1 MSRRRKELSSM
12 PPMGPGRKQGMKKP
26 KDTKKTAKRLF
37 SYFKQYKL
45 HLLLVVVCVIIS
57 SGANVYGTYLLKP
70 VIDDYIVPFIGRR
83 DVDLTP
89 FIVQILIMLAVYILG
104 ALSSWIYNR
113 VMVGISCGTLYTI
126 RNQMFS
132 HMEKL
137 PIKYFDTHA
146 TGDTMSRYTNDADSL
161 RQMLSQSIPQLISSV
176 ITVVSVFVMMVV
188 LSPLLTLLVIVML
201 IVILVII
208 KFIGKRSAMYFRKQ
222 QNALGAV
229 NGYTEEMIE
238 GVKVVKVFCYENKA
252 KSKFSQINGMLAH
265 SASNANTFA
274 SILMPIMGNLSNI
287 HYALTAILGAYLTI
301 ISGNTNAGLFTLSI
315 GALIAFLQYTRS
327 FSQPIT
333 QVSQQINS
341 ILNAMAGAERI
352 FELLDEETESDDGKT
367 TLVRAVID
375 EDGTIHEVQ
384 HRTGQWAWRQV
395 KNNGIVS
402 YSQLKG
408 EVDFEHVTFSYDG
421 KKTVL
426 NDISLYANPGQKIAF
441 VGSTGAGKT
450 TITNLINRFY
460 DVPDGK
466 IKYDGININTIKK
479 SDLRRSLGIV
489 LQDTH
494 LFTGTVME
502 NIRFG
507 KLDATDDEVINAAKI
522 ANAHWFISH
531 LPDGYNTWLTADGSN
546 LSQGQRQLIAIARA
560 AVADPPVLIL
570 DEATSSIDTRTES
583 LIEKGMDGLMQG
595 RTTFVIAHRLST
607 VRNADAIM
615 VLENGEIIERGNHE
629 ELIAKKG
636 RYYQLYTGAFELS

>member
-1 MSRRRKELSSM
+1 M
-12 PPMGPGRKQGMKKP
+12 PPMGPGRKQGMMKKP
-26 KDTKKTAKRLF
+26 KDTKKTAARLF

-45 HLLLVVVCVIIS
+45 RLLLVVICVIFS

-70 VIDDYIVPFIGRR
+70 IIDDYIVPFIGQEH
-83 DVDLTP
+83 VNLAP
-89 FIVQILIMLAVYILG
+89 FIMQILIMLGIYIIGAVSTWL
-104 ALSSWIYNR
+104 YNR
-113 VMVGISCGTLYTI
+113 IMVGISCGTLYTI
-126 RNQMFS
+126 RNQMFE
-132 HMEKL
+132 HMQKL

-146 TGDTMSRYTNDADSL
+146 NGDIMSRYTNDADSL
-161 RQMLSQSIPQLISSV
+161 RQMLSQSIPQLISSA
-176 ITVVSVFVMMVV
+176 ITVVSVFVMMIVI
-188 LSPLLTLLVIVML
+188 SPILTLLVIAML
-201 IVILVII
+201 IVMLVVI

-229 NGYTEEMIE
+229 NGYTEEMVE
-238 GVKVVKVFCYENKA
+238 GVKVVKVFCYED
-252 KSKFSQINGMLAH
+252 KSKQKFSQINGALAGA
-265 SASNANTFA
+265 ASNANTFA

-287 HYALTAILGAYLTI
+287 HYAATAIVGAYLTI
-301 ISGNTNAGLFTLSI
+301 ISGNTNGGLFALSI

-327 FSQPIT
+327 FSHPIT
-333 QVSQQINS
+333 QVSQQVNS

-352 FELLDEETESDDGKT
+352 FELLDENIETDDGKT
-367 TLVRAVID
+367 TLINAVID
-375 EDGTIHEVQ
+375 DDGTVHEVA

-395 KNNGIVS
+395 HKNGSVS
-402 YSQLKG
+402 YSPLRG
-408 EVDFEHVTFSYDG
+408 EVDFENVTFSYDG

-426 NDISLYANPGQKIAF
+426 NDISLYAEPGQKIAF

-466 IKYDGININTIKK
+466 IKYDGININKIKK
-479 SDLRRSLGIV
+479 DDLRRSLGIV

-494 LFTGTVME
+494 LFTGTVMD

-507 KLDATDDEVINAAKI
+507 KLDATDEEVINAAKI

-531 LPDGYNTWLTADGSN
+531 LPDGYNTWLTADGAN

-583 LIEKGMDGLMQG
+583 LIEKGMDGLMKG

-615 VLENGEIIERGNHE
+615 VLENGEIIERGSHND
-629 ELIAKKG
+629 LIDKKG

>member
-1 MSRRRKELSSM
+1 M
-12 PPMGPGRKQGMKKP
+12 PPMGPPGGGRRQMGMKKP
-26 KDTKKTAKRLF
+26 KNTKKTAKRLF
-37 SYFKQYKL
+37 SYFKEYKL
-45 HLLLVVVCVIIS
+45 RLLIVIICVIVS
-57 SGANVYGTYLLKP
+57 SGADVYGTYLLKP
-70 VIDDYIVPFIGRR
+70 VIDDYIVPFIGQEH
-83 DVDLTP
+83 VNLAP
-89 FIVQILIMLAVYILG
+89 FIAQILFMLGIYVLG

-113 VMVGISCGTLYTI
+113 IMVSVSCGTLYKI
-126 RNQMFS
+126 RNQMFE

-137 PIKYFDTHA
+137 PIKYYDTHA
-146 TGDTMSRYTNDADSL
+146 TGNTMSRYTNDADSL
-161 RQMLSQSIPQLISSV
+161 RQMLSQSIPQLISTFV
-176 ITVVSVFVMMVV
+176 TLISVFTMMIV
-188 LSPLLTLLVIVML
+188 LSPILTVLVLFIL
-201 IVILVII
+201 AVILFVI

-238 GVKVVKVFCYENKA
+238 GVKVVKVFCHEDKV
-252 KSKFSQINGMLAH
+252 KERFGEINLDLAS

-274 SILMPIMGNLSNI
+274 NILMPIMGNIGNL
-287 HYALTAILGAYLTI
+287 HYALTAIFGAYLTI
-301 ISGNTNAGLFTLSI
+301 ISGNESVGIFSLTI
-315 GALIAFLQYTRS
+315 GALVAFLQYTRS
-327 FSQPIT
+327 FSRPIS
-333 QVSQQINS
+333 QMSQQINS

-352 FELLDEETESDDGKT
+352 FELLDETPESDEGKT
-367 TLVRAVID
+367 TLVNAVISD
-375 EDGTIHEVQ
+375 DGIINEVQ
-384 HRTGQWAWRQV
+384 HRTGEWAWKKIKSDGRV
-395 KNNGIVS
+395 EYIP
-402 YSQLKG
+402 LKG
-408 EVDFEHVTFSYDG
+408 EVTFENVTFSYDG

-426 NDISLYANPGQKIAF
+426 NDISLYAKPGQKIAF

-466 IKYDGININTIKK
+466 IRYDGININNIKK
-479 SDLRRSLGIV
+479 SDLRRSLGMV

-507 KLDATDDEVINAAKI
+507 KLDATDDEVIKAAKI

-531 LPDGYNTWLTADGSN
+531 LPDGYNTYLTADGAN

-583 LIEKGMDGLMQG
+583 LIEKGMDGLMHG

-615 VLENGEIIERGNHE
+615 VLENGEIIERGNHK
-629 ELIAKKG
+629 ELIAQKG

>member
-1 MSRRRKELSSM
+1 M
-12 PPMGPGRKQGMKKP
+12 PPIGESFKKQGV
-26 KDTKKTAKRLF
+26 KKTARRLF

-45 HLLLVVVCVIIS
+45 RLLVVVICVILS

-70 VIDDYIVPFIGRR
+70 IVDDFIVPFIGREN
-83 DVDLTP
+83 VNLTP
-89 FIVQILIMLAVYILG
+89 FIIQILLMLGIYVAG
-104 ALSSWIYNR
+104 ALSTWVYNR
-113 VMVGISCGTLYTI
+113 IMVGISCGTLYTI
-126 RNQMFS
+126 RNQLFR
-132 HMEKL
+132 HMQKL
-137 PIKYFDTHA
+137 PIKYFDTNSN
-146 TGDTMSRYTNDADSL
+146 GDIMSRYTNDADSL
-161 RQMLSQSIPQLISSV
+161 RQMLSQSIPQLISSA

-188 LSPLLTLLVIVML
+188 ISPVLTLLVIAVLVLM
-201 IVILVII
+201 LVII
-208 KFIGKRSAMYFRKQ
+208 KFIGKRSALYFRKQ

-229 NGYTEEMIE
+229 NGYTEEMVE
-238 GVKVVKVFCYENKA
+238 GVKVVKVFCHEE
-252 KSKFSQINGMLAH
+252 KSKQKFSQINDSLAGA
-265 SASNANTFA
+265 ASNANTFA

-287 HYALTAILGAYLTI
+287 HYAVTAIVGAYLTI
-301 ISGNTNAGLFTLSI
+301 ISGNTEGGLFALTI
-315 GALIAFLQYTRS
+315 GSLIAFLQYTRS

-352 FELLDEETESDDGKT
+352 FQLLDEEVEADDGKT
-367 TLVRAVID
+367 TLVNAVID
-375 EDGTIHEVQ
+375 DDGTVHEVA

-395 KNNGIVS
+395 KNNGEIS
-402 YSQLKG
+402 YAPLRG

-426 NDISLYANPGQKIAF
+426 NDISLYAEPGQKIAF

-479 SDLRRSLGIV
+479 DDLRRSLGIV

-494 LFTGTVME
+494 LFTGTVMD

-507 KLDATDDEVINAAKI
+507 KLDASDEEVVNAAKI

-531 LPDGYNTWLTADGSN
+531 LPDGYNTWLTADGAN

-583 LIEKGMDGLMQG
+583 LIEKGMDGLMKG

-615 VLENGEIIERGNHE
+615 VLENGEIIERGSHND
-629 ELIAKKG
+629 LIAKKG